1 MANYRHLE
9 IEESVGEPTAA
20 ELEAIEQKLGA
31 KLPKDFVDFLLV
43 ANGGYLPYSIDVPI
57 DEDGKTETLCFCEL
71 YRTRGKNYSQGSDES
86 TFMAEIDAEREY
98 KNAPPEVLP
107 IARDGGS
114 SILYLDLTPKG
125 AGRVVAFVDGLPA
138 WTGLRQNDAFVELA
152 KSFAEFADKLYL
164 EPDEQS

>member
-31 KLPKDFVDFLLV
+31 KLPADFVDFLKV

-57 DEDGKTETLCFCEL
+57 DEDGKTEELCFCEL
-71 YRTRGKNYSQGSDES
+71 YGTRGKSYSQGSDES
-86 TFMAEIDAEREY
+86 TFIAEIDAERKY
-98 KNAPPEVLP
+98 KKAPLEVLP
-107 IARDGGS
+107 FARDGGS

-125 AGRVVAFVDGLPA
+125 AGRVVAFVHGLPA
-138 WTGLRQNDAFVELA
+138 WTGLRQNDAYVELA
-152 KSFAEFADKLYL
+152 KSFSEFVDKLYPTP
-164 EPDEQS
+164 EDED